1 MDFTLMLPLI
11 CVFAADILFF
21 TTIKN
26 NKLDFKGKDQY
37 RFIMP
42 GIVILFIVS
51 LFTGKSFTFENILI
65 TIGLI
70 IFALL
75 GNTCGVG
82 KKGII
87 TGSWFTAWSKIDDI
101 YVESQG
107 DKCILFYSNK
117 NLKKRLIFKKE
128 EENELKKYIETIK
141 KDNKI
146 KNKL

>member
-1 MDFTLMLPLI
+1 MDFKLMLPLI

-37 RFIMP
+37 RFIIP
-42 GIVILFIVS
+42 GIVILFIGS
-51 LFTGKSFTFENILI
+51 LFAGKNFTFENILI

-82 KKGII
+82 NKGII
-87 TGSWFTAWSKIDDI
+87 TGSWFTAWSKVDDI
-101 YVESQG
+101 YVENQG
-107 DKCILFYSNK
+107 DKCIVFYSNK
-117 NLKKRLIFKKE
+117 NIKKRIIFKKE
-128 EENELKKYIETIK
+128 EENELKKYI
-141 KDNKI
+141 DNI
-146 KNKL
+146 KNKSGIKN